1 LRKEVEPVDGTALA
15 RFLPAWQGVG
25 VPRRGP
31 EGLVEVLNALQGAA
45 LPASIVETDVLPAR
59 MAAYRQSDLDALC
72 TAGEVVWV
80 GAGALGATDGRV
92 RLVYRDRLGLLVPT
106 ADEPPDG
113 PVHAALLAH
122 LDQRGASF
130 WPDLVAASAEN
141 EVPYDEPTVLAALWD
156 LVWAG
161 LVTNDSLAPLR
172 AFLAGKPRRAGK
184 RRPTPGRLTRLG
196 PPQGAGRWSLVD
208 PLRRPVP
215 TDPEAA
221 HARAQQLL
229 ERYGVLTREA
239 ALGEGAEGGFAG
251 VYPVLKALEDRG
263 QVRRGYFVAGLGGA
277 QFALP
282 GAEDRLR
289 AGRDGDGP
297 VTLAAADPA
306 QPYGAALGWPETKG
320 RPSRSAG
327 AYVVLVDGEPAVFC
341 ERGAKSLVTF
351 PRTLEL

>member
-1 LRKEVEPVDGTALA
+1 
-15 RFLPAWQGVG
+15 
-25 VPRRGP
+25 
-31 EGLVEVLNALQGAA
+31 
-45 LPASIVETDVLPAR
+45 
-59 MAAYRQSDLDALC
+59 MAAYRPSDLDALC

-92 RLVYRDRLGLLVPT
+92 RLVYRDQLGLLVPP
-106 ADEPPDG
+106 ADAVPEG
-113 PVHAALLAH
+113 PVPAALLAH

-130 WPDLVAASAEN
+130 WPELVAASAE
-141 EVPYDEPTVLAALWD
+141 EGAPYDEPTVLTALWD

-172 AFLAGKPRRAGK
+172 AFLAGRPRRAVK
-184 RRPTPGRLTRLG
+184 RRPAPGRLTRLG
-196 PPQGAGRWSLVD
+196 PPAAAGRWSLVD

-215 TDPEAA
+215 PETEAA

-229 ERYGVLTREA
+229 ARYGVLTREA

-282 GAEDRLR
+282 GAVDRLR
-289 AGRDGDGP
+289 AGRDGDGA

-306 QPYGAALGWPETKG
+306 QPFGAALPWPETAG

-327 AYVVLVDGEPAVFC
+327 AYVVVVDGEPAIFC

-351 PRTLEL
+351 PRTLELDHWPEALQALAKDGRVRALEVARIDGDPLSEHPDVADRLRRSGFTDGYRGLTFRP